1 MESFSPFKQKQNRS
15 GKNYSIVKIHKGG
28 IRQRLKNLSL
38 SKIPL
43 PTIILANVQS
53 LWKKKTDEL
62 QAMVKLQHDYRDV
75 CLMALAE
82 TWLSEGD
89 SDSRPTNG

>member
-1 MESFSPFKQKQNRS
+1 M
-15 GKNYSIVKIHKGG
+15 
-28 IRQRLKNLSL
+28 
-38 SKIPL
+38 
-43 PTIILANVQS
+43 
-53 LWKKKTDEL
+53 DEL